1 MKKAFLLQV
10 VFIFILSCTQEKTC
24 KINIHF
30 KGKEFEKLNLV
41 IRQESKDFPPI
52 IIHGESSNGKDWTFT
67 YPDSIFDK
75 HRYVGINVPSFIDSV
90 ETAIAFMTVI
100 ENDTL
105 KAGSYSFSK
114 GNSEIEATYINT
126 EKFSNTLYTNKNN
139 QTASKTVYQ
148 SWFLVPNTGDKE
160 LLSSIESI
168 GYRYSMFYNDSSE
181 YGNMLSK
188 YIDITKKYPESHFLI
203 NMLSKNLTQYNSK
216 QDVEKVYNCFSESNK
231 LSYYG
236 LKVKNFLSLK
246 FENSVLPVCGSNN
259 KELIVKDF
267 SKYNLVVFSA
277 SWCIPCHEQIPLLKE
292 IYRNFKNNLVITYVS
307 LDEEKSIEAW
317 ANLMKKEEI
326 PWRSLLAKDD
336 LEKIKEKYFVNGIP
350 HTMLVYPNGR
360 EVEVLDV
367 RKESNYKRLVGLIE
381 Q

>member
-41 IRQESKDFPPI
+41 IRQESKDFPRI
-52 IIHGESSNGKDWTFT
+52 IIPGESSNRKDWTFT

-75 HRYVGINVPSFIDSV
+75 LTWVNIIVPSFTDSV
-90 ETAIAFMTVI
+90 ETSIAFI
-100 ENDTL
+100 GIIKNDTL

-336 LEKIKEKYFVNGIP
+336 LEKIKERYFVNGIP

-360 EVEVLDV
+360 EVEILDV
-367 RKESNYKRLVGLIE
+367 RKERNYKRLVGLIE